1 MSVFSS
7 TSDQPTPDSGDDAIS
22 PDDALAHTD
31 QSTEELAD
39 QEYQD
44 SYRQDTD
51 SATYHDRVEEGR
63 IHSRSEGDRGE
74 TGSY

>member
-1 MSVFSS
+1 MSVFGS
-7 TSDQPTPDSGDDAIS
+7 TSDQPTPDSSDDSIL

-31 QSTEELAD
+31 TSTEKLAD
-39 QEYQD
+39 QERQD

-51 SATYHDRVEEGR
+51 SASYYDRVEEGR
-63 IHSRSEGDRGE
+63 FHSRSEGDRGE

>member
-1 MSVFSS
+1 MSVFGS
-7 TSDQPTPDSGDDAIS
+7 TSDRSTPDSDDDPIS

-39 QEYQD
+39 QESQD

-51 SATYHDRVEEGR
+51 SASYHERVEEGR
-63 IHSRSEGDRGE
+63 LHSRSEGDRGE